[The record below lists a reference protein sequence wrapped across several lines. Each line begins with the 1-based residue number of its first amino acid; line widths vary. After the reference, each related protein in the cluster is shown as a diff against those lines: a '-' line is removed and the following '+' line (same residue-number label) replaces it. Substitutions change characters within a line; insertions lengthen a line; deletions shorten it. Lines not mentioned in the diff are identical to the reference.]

1 MKRSSGGGAVLI
13 APGAQVWVDVW
24 LPCDDPLW
32 EEDVVRSSSWLGRA
46 WCDALEEQGVG
57 DLEVHEG
64 RLART
69 EMSDL
74 VCFAG
79 LGPGEAT
86 WKGRK
91 LVGISQRRVKQG
103 ARFQTVSPLELPG
116 ATLLDALDTDA
127 RERKAIAAAL
137 AGATTCLRDATG
149 QAAVDDASL
158 TARLED
164 SLIRAISRAG
174 R

>member
-1 MKRSSGGGAVLI
+1 MI

-24 LPCDDPLW
+24 LPRDDALW
-32 EEDVVRSSSWLGRA
+32 DDDVVRSSSWLGRA
-46 WCDALEEQGVG
+46 WCVALEELGVG
-57 DLEVHEG
+57 HLEVHEG

-79 LGPGEAT
+79 LGPGEVT
-86 WKGRK
+86 CRGRK

-116 ATLLDALDTDA
+116 PALLDALDPDT

-137 AGATTCLRDATG
+137 QDSTTCLKDAAA
-149 QAAVDDASL
+149 QAGVDEPGL
-158 TARLED
+158 VARVED
-164 SLIRAISRAG
+164 TLIRAISRTP